1 MKSADESSVKNR
13 GSSCL
18 RPRDNSARYS
28 KAVNNLYLTTAIEAA
43 QAASK
48 LHQFY
53 AGSDLGISTKS
64 SDIDLVT
71 VVDKLCEEKIREIIL
86 AAHPDHVVLGEEG
99 GQSEGNASHR
109 WIVDPLDGT
118 VNYAHGFPFYSV
130 SIGLEIDGVMEVGVV
145 IDSVRDEMF
154 TATRG
159 GGALCNGKPVSV
171 SSEPNLKKCLLA
183 TGFPYDE
190 AGLRMNVDVFA
201 RVQQKVRAV
210 RRPGSAALDLAYVAC
225 GRTDGFW
232 ELKLN
237 PWDVAAGMLLV
248 QEAGGAVTGVHG
260 EPYSVN
266 DKKVVASNGHIH
278 GKLLAALELDVRTA

>member
-1 MKSADESSVKNR
+1 MYRNLCKQAF
-13 GSSCL
+13 
-18 RPRDNSARYS
+18 ARYS
-28 KAVNNLYLTTAIEAA
+28 KAVNNSTYLTTAIQAA

-64 SDIDLVT
+64 NDIDLVT
-71 VVDKLCEEKIREIIL
+71 KVDKLCEEKIREIIL
-86 AAHPDHVVLGEEG
+86 QAHPDQVVLGEEG

-145 IDSVRDEMF
+145 IDSVRNEMF

-159 GGALCNGKPVSV
+159 GGAFCNGTQISV
-171 SSEPNLKKCLLA
+171 SSEATLKKCLLA
-183 TGFPYDE
+183 TGFPYEDE
-190 AGLRMNVDVFA
+190 GLKKNLEVFA
-201 RVQQKVRAV
+201 RVHQKVRAI
-210 RRPGSAALDLAYVAC
+210 RRPGSAALDLCYVAC
-225 GRTDGFW
+225 GRIDGFW

-237 PWDVAAGMLLV
+237 AWDVAAGMLLV
-248 QEAGGAVTGVHG
+248 QEAGGTVTGVNA
-260 EPYSVN
+260 EPYTLG
-266 DKKVVASNGHIH
+266 DKTIIASNGHVH
-278 GKLLAALELDVRTA
+278 GKLLHALELGTANA

>member
-1 MKSADESSVKNR
+1 MN
-13 GSSCL
+13 
-18 RPRDNSARYS
+18 NSR
-28 KAVNNLYLTTAIEAA
+28 YLTTAIQAA

-86 AAHPDHVVLGEEG
+86 AAHPDHVILGEEG
-99 GQSEGNASHR
+99 GQSEGNTSHR

-130 SIGLEIDGVMEVGVV
+130 SIGLEIDDVMEVGVV
-145 IDSVRDEMF
+145 IDSVRNEMF

-159 GGALCNGKPVSV
+159 GGAYCNGAKISV
-171 SSEPNLKKCLLA
+171 SSQPNLKKCLLA

-190 AGLRMNVDVFA
+190 AGLKRNLEVFA

-210 RRPGSAALDLAYVAC
+210 RRPGSAALDLSYVAC
-225 GRTDGFW
+225 GRIDGFW

-237 PWDVAAGMLLV
+237 AWDVAAGMLLV
-248 QEAGGAVTGVHG
+248 QEAGGTITGVHG
-260 EPYSVN
+260 EPYSVS
-266 DKKVVASNGHIH
+266 DQRVVASNGHIH
-278 GKLLAALELDVRTA
+278 GKLLAALELDVANA